1 MRWDDALL
9 GLDNERR
16 PTWIGLLAA
25 VAVVGVATALIYPL
39 KSLAPTVSLGVVF
52 IPAVLLISVVWGLW
66 QGLFTALLSAVA
78 FNWFHLPPV
87 GRLTIADDRDV
98 VALVVFVTVA
108 VASSAL
114 AEVARSR
121 AREAEHRREEADR
134 TVEEMAELS
143 REKDRMQ
150 AEAIEAAALRRSDE
164 LKTALLRSVSH
175 DLRTPLTSMIAA
187 GAAIDSSTVTPSERH
202 ELCVAIV
209 EEGERLSRLVENLL
223 DVSRL
228 ESGNA
233 EPRREQVSLAE
244 VLEAARDSIGAAGQL
259 VQFAVELELPPM
271 RADPVQ
277 LERAFANLLDNAAR
291 HGEGKA
297 IQVSAR
303 VVAACVEVRI
313 VDQGPG
319 IPVDDRER
327 IFMPFYQAKPE
338 ATRKGSGLG
347 LAIAKGFVEANGGE
361 IGVESLPGQGTS
373 FIVSLPLTGEESG

>member
-1 MRWDDALL
+1 MRWGESFL

-16 PTWIGLLAA
+16 AAWLGLLAA
-25 VAVVGVATALIYPL
+25 VVVVGVATAVVYPL
-39 KSLAPTVSLGVVF
+39 KSVAPVVSLGVVF

-66 QGLFTALLSAVA
+66 QGLFAAVLSAVA

-87 GRLTIADDRDV
+87 GRFTIADSRDV
-98 VALVVFVTVA
+98 VALIVFVTVA

-114 AEVARSR
+114 AEVARAR

-187 GAAIDSSTVTPSERH
+187 GAALDSSTVTLTERH

-209 EEGERLSRLVENLL
+209 EEGERLSRLVENLI

-233 EPRREQVSLAE
+233 EPRRELVSLSE
-244 VLEAARDSIGAAGQL
+244 VVEAAQHSIGDSGEL
-259 VQFAVELELPPM
+259 VQLSLDPELPPL

-277 LERAFANLLDNAAR
+277 LERAFANLLDNAVR

-297 IQVSAR
+297 VQVSAR
-303 VVAACVEVRI
+303 VVGADIEARV

-319 IPVDDRER
+319 IPIHERER
-327 IFMPFYQAKPE
+327 IFTPFYQARPGG
-338 ATRKGSGLG
+338 TRKGSGLG
-347 LAIAKGFVEANGGE
+347 LAIAKGFIEANGGK

-373 FIVSLPLTGEESG
+373 FVATLRFAKEEEH

>member
-1 MRWDDALL
+1 MHWGESLL
-9 GLDNERR
+9 GLDSDR
-16 PTWIGLLAA
+16 PPAWLGLLT
-25 VAVVGVATALIYPL
+25 AVVVVGIATALIYPL
-39 KSLAPTVSLGVVF
+39 KSVAPVISLGVVY
-52 IPAVLLISVVWGLW
+52 IPVVLLISVLWGLW
-66 QGLFTALLSAVA
+66 QGLFTALLSAIA
-78 FNWFHLPPV
+78 FNWFHLAPT

-114 AEVARSR
+114 AEVARAR

-187 GAAIDSSTVTPSERH
+187 GAALDSSTVTSKERH

-233 EPRREQVSLAE
+233 SPRRELVSLAE
-244 VLEAARDSIGAAGQL
+244 LIEAAGHSIGKAGQL
-259 VQFAVELELPPM
+259 VQLSLGGELPPL

-291 HGEGKA
+291 HGGEKP

-303 VVAACVEVRI
+303 VIGAEIEVR
-313 VDQGPG
+313 VTDQGPG
-319 IPVDDRER
+319 IPLHERER
-327 IFMPFYQAKPE
+327 IFMPFYQSKPSP
-338 ATRKGSGLG
+338 TRKGSGLG

-361 IGVESLPGQGTS
+361 IAVESLPGQGTS
-373 FIVSLPLTGEESG
+373 FVVTLPVAGEGQH